1 MLTDEERETL
11 TRWTRRR
18 TSAQALALRSR
29 IVLGCAEGL
38 SNKEVAARERVSQP
52 TVGKWRHRFVEARCD
67 GLVDEPRPGRPA
79 SVTAEQV
86 EDVVVSHAGIGPRQR
101 HALVACIDGP
111 TRRAV
116 QVHDRADL
124 ESL

>member
-1 MLTDEERETL
+1 MSGRGRPVAGLVLTDGERATL

-18 TSAQALALRSR
+18 KSAQALALRSR
-29 IVLGCAEGL
+29 IVLGCAEGP

-52 TVGKWRHRFVEARCD
+52 TVGKWRRRFIEARCD

-86 EDVVVSHAGIGPRQR
+86 EDVV
-101 HALVACIDGP
+101 
-111 TRRAV
+111 
-116 QVHDRADL
+116 
-124 ESL
+124 